1 MNDYQDLYMPEQLRC
16 ELISWS
22 EVERLCQHLAGL
34 IRESGYRPDLVIAI
48 GRGGYVPARLMCDW
62 LHIMGLTSIKVE
74 HYLSGANRQEEAVI
88 RYPLKADIRGLRVL
102 VVDDVNDTGDTLEA
116 ATQHLQAFQPG
127 EIRTAVMHHKAVTRF
142 DVDYSA
148 VKITKWRWLIY
159 PWAVNEDVSTF
170 LERLS
175 PAPESLEDA
184 QQLLAR
190 QFNIKISLKRLG
202 DIYTSVD
209 RFCVN
214 EVTPLN

>member
-1 MNDYQDLYMPEQLRC
+1 MPEQLRC

-127 EIRTAVMHHKAVTRF
+127 EIRTAVMHHKAVTHF
-142 DVDYSA
+142 DADYSA
-148 VKITKWRWLIY
+148 GKIVKWRWLIY
-159 PWAVNEDVSTF
+159 PWAVNEDVSAF
-170 LERLS
+170 LERLL

-214 EVTPLN
+214 EVTPLP

>member
-34 IRESGYRPDLVIAI
+34 IRESGYRPDLIIAI

-127 EIRTAVMHHKAVTRF
+127 EIRTAVMHHKAVTHF
-142 DVDYSA
+142 DADYSA
-148 VKITKWRWLIY
+148 GKIVKWRWLIY
-159 PWAVNEDVSTF
+159 PWAVNEDVSAF
-170 LERLS
+170 LERLL

-209 RFCVN
+209 R
-214 EVTPLN
+214 

>member
-127 EIRTAVMHHKAVTRF
+127 EIRTAVMHHKAVTHF

-148 VKITKWRWLIY
+148 GKIVKWRWLIY
-159 PWAVNEDVSTF
+159 PWAVNEDVSAF
-170 LERLS
+170 LERLT

-190 QFNIKISLKRLG
+190 QFNIKITLKRLG

-214 EVTPLN
+214 EVTPLP